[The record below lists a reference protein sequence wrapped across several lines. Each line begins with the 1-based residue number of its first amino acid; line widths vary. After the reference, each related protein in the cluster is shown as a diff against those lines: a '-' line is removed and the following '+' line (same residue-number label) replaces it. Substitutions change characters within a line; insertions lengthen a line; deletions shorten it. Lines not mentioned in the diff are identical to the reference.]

1 MYYIGLFLAGL
12 IGITL
17 GLVGGGGSILTTPVL
32 VYVVGIEPLLA
43 TTYSL
48 FVVGSTATLGGLENL
63 RQKRVSIPSA
73 FWFMLP
79 SFGTV
84 YLTRRYML
92 PYLPNTWHIFGLAL
106 PKATGIMLLFAV
118 MMLVASWSML
128 TGGSPSENNEYQ
140 PNTNANML
148 MVFVG
153 TIVGIL
159 TGIMGAGG
167 GFLII
172 PALVLYAR
180 MEMRKAVGTSLVI
193 IALNTTIGFAS
204 SVVTQHPHIDWQ
216 FLLIFTGI
224 AVVGLFVGNYIGQ
237 FLSGKTLKKTFGYLI
252 LTIGMYILVEE
263 VITLMGF

>member
-1 MYYIGLFLAGL
+1 MYYIGFLLAGL

-32 VYVVGIEPLLA
+32 VYILGIEPLLA

-48 FVVGSTATLGGLENL
+48 FVVGCTATLGGIQSLK
-63 RQKRVSIPSA
+63 QKRVSIPSA

-92 PYLPNTWHIFGLAL
+92 PYLPNTWYVFGLSL
-106 PKATGIMLLFAV
+106 SKATGIMLLFSA
-118 MMLVASWSML
+118 MMLIASWSML
-128 TGGSPSENNEYQ
+128 GTGTSESHETPSS
-140 PNTNANML
+140 NANML
-148 MVFVG
+148 MVFAG

-172 PALVLYAR
+172 PALVVYAR

-193 IALNTTIGFAS
+193 IALNTSIGFAS
-204 SVVTQHPHIDWQ
+204 SFITQHPHIDWN
-216 FLLIFTGI
+216 FLLTFTSLAI
-224 AVVGLFVGNYIGQ
+224 CGLFLGNYIGHY
-237 FLSGKTLKKTFGYLI
+237 LSGKTLKKTFGYVI
-252 LTIGMYILVEE
+252 LTIGLYILIAE
-263 VITLMGF
+263 VINLIKTI